1 MKPKIILAGSSL
13 LFHPYYQYNPFTTVW
28 QLQQEGPGIQA
39 EFRKE
44 EQLVRGRTPKQP
56 VVEEATVAVEVVPQ
70 PVVEAVPAEQ
80 PIAVPAVPTAPLT
93 TPPPSTTAEVPKR
106 KLVLKLKGTTAP
118 EQRPK
123 PKLVLKNQPSQ

>member
-44 EQLVRGRTPKQP
+44 EQLVRGRAPKQP
-56 VVEEATVAVEVVPQ
+56 VVEEAPVAVEVVPQ
-70 PVVEAVPAEQ
+70 PVVEVVPAEQ
-80 PIAVPAVPTAPLT
+80 PIAAPIAPT
-93 TPPPSTTAEVPKR
+93 TPPPSTTTAEVPKR
-106 KLVLKLKGTTAP
+106 KLALKLKDTATV
-118 EQRPK
+118 QRSK
-123 PKLVLKNQPSQ
+123 PKLVLRNQPNQ

>member
-13 LFHPYYQYNPFTTVW
+13 LFHPNYQYNPFTTVW

-39 EFRKE
+39 AFRKE

-56 VVEEATVAVEVVPQ
+56 VVEEAIAVVEVVPQ
-70 PVVEAVPAEQ
+70 PIVEAVPAKQ
-80 PIAVPAVPTAPLT
+80 PTPVVPT
-93 TPPPSTTAEVPKR
+93 TPPPSTPTAEVPKR
-106 KLVLKLKGTTAP
+106 KLVLKLKDTASP

-123 PKLVLKNQPSQ
+123 PKLVLRNQPSQ

>member
-1 MKPKIILAGSSL
+1 MKAKIILAGESAV
-13 LFHPYYQYNPFTTVW
+13 FTRQYNPFDSLIIW
-28 QLQQEGPGIQA
+28 KQEGPSIQQA
-39 EFRKE
+39 FRNHE
-44 EQLVRGRTPKQP
+44 MLVKGKTPKQP

-80 PIAVPAVPTAPLT
+80 PTAPTTPTPT
-93 TPPPSTTAEVPKR
+93 TPPPPPSTPTAEVPKR
-106 KLVLKLKGTTAP
+106 KLALKLKGTTAP

>member
-80 PIAVPAVPTAPLT
+80 PTAPTAPTPT
-93 TPPPSTTAEVPKR
+93 TPPPPPSTPTAEVPKR